1 MFIGLNTA
9 KLQNPF
15 LKNWRYAAVPD
26 DFRKSALFFTF
37 P

>member
-15 LKNWRYAAVPD
+15 LKYWRYAAFPD

>member
-15 LKNWRYAAVPD
+15 LKNRRNAAVPV
-26 DFRKSALFFTF
+26 DFLKSALFFTF

>member
-15 LKNWRYAAVPD
+15 LKNRRYAAFPV
-26 DFRKSALFFTF
+26 DFRKRDLFFTF